1 MKYTYEIKKEV
12 VKRYLE
18 DKQEGKKIFTDLG
31 LDVTKYTYTYT
42 WAKMVSDNNM
52 NYEILQPGKIITDK
66 ISDDKK
72 LAKIKVLEGE
82 IKELR
87 KENQNLKVNN
97 EFIKKRIRSWLKP
110 DKTKE

>member
-1 MKYTYEIKKEV
+1 
-12 VKRYLE
+12 
-18 DKQEGKKIFTDLG
+18 
-31 LDVTKYTYTYT
+31 
-42 WAKMVSDNNM
+42 MVSDNNM
-52 NYEILQPGKIITDK
+52 NYEILEPGKIITDK

-97 EFIKKRIRSWLKP
+97 EFIKKRIRS
-110 DKTKE
+110 